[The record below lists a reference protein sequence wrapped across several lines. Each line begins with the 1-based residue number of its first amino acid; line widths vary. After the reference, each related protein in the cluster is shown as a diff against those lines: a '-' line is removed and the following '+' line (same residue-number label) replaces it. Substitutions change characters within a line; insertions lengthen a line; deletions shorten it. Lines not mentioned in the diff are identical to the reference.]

1 MCNSA
6 STLRVLIADD
16 EVPARRQLRRVL
28 TGLPGIELVGEAS
41 NGLEALHLVEAL
53 RPDLLI
59 LDIQMPE
66 MSGIDVAAN
75 LPLQHGPQVIFA
87 TAFDEHAVQAFEL
100 AAIDYLLKPWDTARL
115 LLALDRARQ
124 RLGQPVAALPAG
136 FSVARR
142 ILVRD
147 SDGLRPI
154 DCDGILCLRA
164 SDNHVILRTDSREWV
179 LREPLSALLERL
191 NHPDFLRVHR
201 SHAVNLTHV
210 REVLPLHKG
219 DGDLILVDG
228 YRVPYSRTCREAL
241 LQKLAGRAV
250 PEHPAG

>member
-1 MCNSA
+1 MCLPASA
-6 STLRVLIADD
+6 LRVLIADD

-28 TGLPGIELVGEAS
+28 NGLPGIELVGEAS

-53 RPDLLI
+53 HPDLLI

-75 LPLQHGPQVIFA
+75 LPPQHRPQVVFA
-87 TAFDEHAVQAFEL
+87 TAFDEHAVQAFDV

-124 RLGQPVAALPAG
+124 RLGQPVPALPAG
-136 FSVARR
+136 FSATRR

-147 SDGLRPI
+147 GDGLRPV
-154 DCDGILCLRA
+154 DCAAILCLRA
-164 SDNHVILRTDSREWV
+164 SDNHVILHTDSCEWV
-179 LREPLSALLERL
+179 LREPLGTLLERL

-201 SHAVNLTHV
+201 SHAVNLQQV

-241 LQKLAGRAV
+241 LKKLAGRAV
-250 PEHPAG
+250 QERRAG